1 MHIAHATNETCAQA
15 TGLVVAIDVIRAF
28 TTACYA
34 FAAGAK
40 EIMLVR
46 GVDEALNLRDQMPGS
61 LLMGEVGGLPPEGFD
76 YGNSPSALIGEDL
89 HGRRIIQRTG
99 AGTQGVVLSANAEIL
114 LAASFANASAT
125 LKYIQTCAPQSVTLV
140 ATGVR
145 PPQYGDG
152 YGDED
157 IALADYLKAA
167 LTGQRP
173 DSQPYLD
180 RVRHSRDADEDAKF
194 LPNFAADMNCC
205 TALDHVHCAM
215 VVERHD
221 GLCIMQP
228 VIP

>member
-1 MHIAHATNETCAQA
+1 MYISHATNDTCAQA

-34 FAAGAK
+34 FEAGAK
-40 EIMLVR
+40 EIVLVR
-46 GVDEALNLRDQMPGS
+46 GVEEALALRDQMPGA
-61 LLMGEVGGLPPEGFD
+61 LVMGEVGGLPPEGFD
-76 YGNSPSALIGEDL
+76 YGNSPSALIGQDL

-125 LKYIQTCAPQSVTLV
+125 VKYIQTCAPQSVTLV

-145 PPQYGDG
+145 PPQYGSG

-157 IALADYLKAA
+157 IALADYIEAA
-167 LTGQRP
+167 LTGQQP
-173 DSQPYLD
+173 DPQPYLD
-180 RVRHSRDADEDAKF
+180 RVRHSRDADEDAKTF
-194 LPNFAADMNCC
+194 PGFAADMNCC
-205 TALDHVHCAM
+205 TAFDHVNFAM
-215 VVERHD
+215 VVERRD

-228 VIP
+228 VVP